1 MKYRIVKTNNKNKVK
16 LVLEAASF
24 DSILTEYR
32 HMLTNNKVDLPKKY
46 INKGEIK
53 PLETE
58 LLLLKE
64 RVSTDTNRIIRDKM
78 GRTIEERS
86 DSDKWV
92 ILDSNIYYEE
102 ESFYV
107 FGYDS
112 KLNRFTVRD
121 IIKKI
126 LMNGIKSKTA
136 TKQIIMVNNKL
147 IIRGDDMDIIICKCK
162 DDCVRLYHKL
172 KDISLNSNINRL
184 IFMGHVSKT
193 MKKELYVAILIKT
206 GWNKDKL
213 WRTSTRP

>member
-16 LVLEAASF
+16 LVLETASF

-78 GRTIEERS
+78 GRTIEEKS

-126 LMNGIKSKTA
+126 LMNGIKSKT
-136 TKQIIMVNNKL
+136 NYN
-147 IIRGDDMDIIICKCK
+147 G
-162 DDCVRLYHKL
+162 
-172 KDISLNSNINRL
+172 
-184 IFMGHVSKT
+184 
-193 MKKELYVAILIKT
+193 
-206 GWNKDKL
+206 
-213 WRTSTRP
+213 